1 MSDYWS
7 CGRFEFSL
15 KRPLLLG
22 IVNVT
27 PDSFSDGGQ
36 HLSAEAAIAH
46 ARTLIVE
53 GAQIIDLG
61 AESTRPGALPV
72 SVQEELARLLPVI
85 AALRDSGA
93 ALSVDTCKPEVMQ
106 AALDAGADIIN
117 DVTGMRDP
125 QAQRVVAR
133 HPSCGVCVM
142 HMQGEPRTMQLN
154 PRYLNVVTEVS
165 AALVAQAQLLE
176 KLGVQRARISLDP
189 GLGFG
194 KTAEQ
199 NYQLLKGL
207 ATLVH
212 SGYPVVLGASRKS
225 MLGAITGKPVDQRL
239 SGSIAAALAGIARGV
254 AVLRVHD
261 VDATYDALKVW
272 QSVQAAEDVK

>member
-15 KRPLLLG
+15 KRPLLMG

-46 ARTLIVE
+46 ARALIVE

-85 AALRDSGA
+85 SALRDSGA

>member
-15 KRPLLLG
+15 KRPLLMG

-36 HLSAEAAIAH
+36 HLSAEAAITH

-261 VDATYDALKVW
+261 VDATHDALKVW

>member
-15 KRPLLLG
+15 KRPLLMG